1 MNNDPATIY
10 RELWAI
16 SRQGGSDPTGR
27 EARLRAA
34 VRAYEDARID
44 GLCHEGAWELA
55 LEAMR
60 GPAAGTYSSTNDITR
75 PDAGRLLTD

>member
-1 MNNDPATIY
+1 MDNDPAIIY
-10 RELWAI
+10 RELGRI
-16 SRQGGSDPTGR
+16 DQQDDPDR

-55 LEAMR
+55 LEAIR
-60 GPAAGTYSSTNDITR
+60 GRTTGSFGSVNDLAR
-75 PDAGRLLTD
+75 TDRGGSWID